1 MEEIIKEGKE
11 RMANLQAT
19 TLSGSL
25 IHKEG
30 TATLSG
36 TSITID
42 LATGRS
48 FEVDLQ
54 GASGNIAT
62 FNITG
67 AFVAG
72 TRCGDFLLNVTQGST
87 ARNILW
93 GSLTGV
99 NPRWPGDGGSAG
111 SGPTI
116 TTTNDKKDIFYFST
130 WNAGTTWYA
139 RIIGQ
144 NF

>member
-11 RMANLQAT
+11 LMANLQAT
-19 TLSGSL
+19 TLSGPVT
-25 IHKEG
+25 HKEG

-42 LATGRS
+42 LTTGRS

-54 GASGNIAT
+54 SASGNIAT

-67 AFVAG
+67 ASSSSYSS
-72 TRCGDFLLNVTQGST
+72 DFLLNVTQGST
-87 ARNILW
+87 TRNILW

-116 TTTNDKKDIFYFST
+116 TTTNDKKDIFHFST